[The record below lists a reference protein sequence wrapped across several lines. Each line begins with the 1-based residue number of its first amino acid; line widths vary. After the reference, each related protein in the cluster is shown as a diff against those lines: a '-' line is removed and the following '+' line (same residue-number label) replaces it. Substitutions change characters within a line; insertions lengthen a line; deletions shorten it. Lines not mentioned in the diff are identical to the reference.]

1 MGTAP
6 PEAPAPRYH
15 TDEDEK
21 LLHALGYAQQLFR
34 AMGGFQNFAISFTI
48 ISILAGCLTSY
59 YIAFGQGG
67 PVAITWGWLLVGIM
81 STIIALAMAEI
92 ASVFPTAGGLYYW
105 ASKLGNPAWGWYTG
119 WFNLIGQIAVT
130 AAIGYGLATF
140 GTALLNFWFDYPNE
154 KEWIYVLYAIF
165 LAAAL
170 VINLMNVRVTSMLNT
185 ISAYWHMVGV
195 VVIVAILIIVPDNH
209 KSLGYVFGETVNATG
224 FGGGTSSWG
233 SLVFWYVFAT
243 GLLMAQYTI
252 TGFDASA
259 HLAEETRAASRG
271 AAVGMYMSV
280 VASVIFGFILL
291 VAVTFVVPSTDGAIE
306 NLGFLVPWIWSESM
320 SQNWAEA
327 LLFICVVAQFF
338 CVTASVTSASRMM
351 FAFSRDGAVPGHRL
365 WRQVGRNRVPQLA
378 VIAICI
384 LSAAI
389 MIPAIWNYLVGYLVG
404 TGIAVIGLYV
414 AFILPVILRYRIGDR
429 WEPGAWSLGKHYKWI
444 DAIAIV
450 WVAFIAVLFMLPPY
464 KSSVPWDDTFTWEA
478 FNYAPVL
485 VLGALVLFGGWY
497 ALSAKRW
504 FKGPVRMGTDEE
516 LEAIEAEYDRYLP
529 PQTAGPTA
537 AS

>member
-1 MGTAP
+1 
-6 PEAPAPRYH
+6 
-15 TDEDEK
+15 
-21 LLHALGYAQQLFR
+21 
-34 AMGGFQNFAISFTI
+34 
-48 ISILAGCLTSY
+48 
-59 YIAFGQGG
+59 
-67 PVAITWGWLLVGIM
+67 M

-92 ASVFPTAGGLYYW
+92 ASSFPTAGGLYYW
-105 ASKLGNPAWGWYTG
+105 ASKLGSPAWGWFTG

-154 KEWIYVLYAIF
+154 KEWIYVLYVIF

-170 VINLMNVRVTSMLNT
+170 ALNLLRVSITALLNT

-195 VVIVAILIIVPDNH
+195 AVIVLILIVVPDNH
-209 KSLGYVFGETVNATG
+209 QSFSYVFTETVNATG
-224 FGGGTSSWG
+224 FSGQGFT

-259 HLAEETRAASRG
+259 HMAEETRQASRS

-280 VASVIFGFILL
+280 VASVVFGFILL
-291 VAVTFVVPSTDGAIE
+291 VAVTFAIPSTQGGID

-338 CVTASVTSASRMM
+338 CVTASITSASRML
-351 FAFSRDGAVPGHRL
+351 FAFSRDRAVPGHQL
-365 WRQVGRNRVPQLA
+365 WRRVGANRVPHYA
-378 VIAICI
+378 VVAICVA
-384 LSAAI
+384 SAAV

-414 AFILPVILRYRIGDR
+414 AFILPVILRFRLGDKFEHGR
-429 WEPGAWSLGKHYKWI
+429 VVARPALQVDRHHRDRLGRVHHDPVPAAAVQVERAVGRDVHLGGAELRADPRRRS
-444 DAIAIV
+444 A
-450 WVAFIAVLFMLPPY
+450 
-464 KSSVPWDDTFTWEA
+464 
-478 FNYAPVL
+478 APVRRL
-485 VLGALVLFGGWY
+485 VGRERQQVVQGPGPHGLGGG
-497 ALSAKRW
+497 ARGVGGRSSSPRPRRGSGRASR
-504 FKGPVRMGTDEE
+504 
-516 LEAIEAEYDRYLP
+516 
-529 PQTAGPTA
+529 TARLRSGAHPEGEGARRRPLRRGARAATPGRTA
-537 AS
+537 RGRGLR